1 MPGAGENA
9 KLGEIGRESRI
20 VSLGGRLALE
30 LPDIASIAQAADIVP
45 ESAVATIAV
54 IALVR
59 PNKVI
64 RAGMI
69 AHCGLRDRASVIVVA
84 PSFAEQKNVFMRAG
98 RAVADR
104 FGHRVGLGPNYIGAQ
119 IPAVGLKGEGHAP
132 GNADKVLGLEA
143 RMVQPA
149 LARARAPIRIP
160 ENEPQDAVVTE
171 HAAHLAEDV
180 DQSGNVLLRRRLKT
194 DLAPAALIIAQLIIA
209 QLKIWRAGHNALDGL
224 IPQWNFKEGA

>member
-1 MPGAGENA
+1 MEDPFGRYAAGRLRRIHPIARGQSTAATVVRTPCQPCRSRRMDRGPGPRAGAGEWIEDQVPVPGAGENA

-30 LPDIASIAQAADIVP
+30 LQDIASIAQAADIVP

-119 IPAVGLKGEGHAP
+119 IPAISLKGEGDAP
-132 GNADKVLGLEA
+132 GNSDQVLGLE
-143 RMVQPA
+143 
-149 LARARAPIRIP
+149 
-160 ENEPQDAVVTE
+160 
-171 HAAHLAEDV
+171 
-180 DQSGNVLLRRRLKT
+180 
-194 DLAPAALIIAQLIIA
+194 
-209 QLKIWRAGHNALDGL
+209 
-224 IPQWNFKEGA
+224 